1 MNSLILRAAVRLMF
15 PVLLLFSVFMLLR
28 GHNDPGG
35 GFIGGLVA
43 ASAILLYLLAVG
55 PQQIRQSFPFG
66 FRRLLPIGLL
76 IAIAAGVLGML
87 NGQPFLTGVWVTF
100 ILPGAGEVK
109 VGSPLLFD
117 LGVYLVVIGMTV
129 EVIVTMAEEET
140 WKVF

>member
-43 ASAILLYLLAVG
+43 AAAILLYLLAVG
-55 PQQIRQSFPFG
+55 PQQIRQSFPFR
-66 FRRLLPIGLL
+66 FRHLLPIGLL
-76 IAIAAGVLGML
+76 IAISAGLLGML
-87 NGQPFLTGVWVTF
+87 NGQAFLTGVWVTF
-100 ILPGAGEVK
+100 ILPGFGEVK

-140 WKVF
+140 WKLF

>member
-1 MNSLILRAAVRLMF
+1 VNSLILRAAVRLMF

-43 ASAILLYLLAVG
+43 AAAILLYLLAVG
-55 PQQIRQSFPFG
+55 PQQIRQSFPFR
-66 FRRLLPIGLL
+66 FRHLLPIGLL

-87 NGQPFLTGVWVTF
+87 NGQAFLTGVWITF
-100 ILPGAGEVK
+100 ILPGVGEVK